1 VNDVTD
7 CGAKAR
13 SVLRGIGIATVV
25 IALLASCA
33 SREKRVF
40 FDGNFYPP
48 KSSGERDDRRNFT
61 ATVGRVS
68 RGVEGARNAAVHEAK
83 RYCLKNFGTSDIVW
97 AGVAEGEI
105 GPVYLRSG
113 DRITVEGRCEIW

>member
-1 VNDVTD
+1 MTD
-7 CGAKAR
+7 GRAKAG
-13 SVLRGIGIATVV
+13 SVLRGIGIAAVV

-33 SREKRVF
+33 SREERVF

-48 KSSGERDDRRNFT
+48 KSGGERSDRRNFT
-61 ATVGRVS
+61 ATVKRVS
-68 RGVEGARNAAVHEAK
+68 RGVEGAQKAAVHEAT
-83 RYCLKNFGTSDIVW
+83 RYCLKNFGTSDIAW

>member
-1 VNDVTD
+1 MTD
-7 CGAKAR
+7 DRRRAGG
-13 SVLRGIGIATVV
+13 VLRGIGIATVV
-25 IALLASCA
+25 LALLAGCA
-33 SREKRVF
+33 SREQRVL

-48 KSSGERDDRRNFT
+48 KSRGDRDERRNFT

-68 RGVEGARNAAVHEAK
+68 RGVEGARKAAVHEAT

-97 AGVAEGEI
+97 AGVAEGES